1 MQEVKLHFSGWIL
14 IVLILM
20 ILNWMGME
28 YIISSAIDRN
38 TAAIQEHTQ
47 FEKLALCAYFK
58 VSTDTCREIN
68 N

>member
-28 YIISSAIDRN
+28 YTISSAIDRN
-38 TAAIQEHTQ
+38 TAAI
-47 FEKLALCAYFK
+47 KDLS
-58 VSTDTCREIN
+58 STLSAISRLEEQQK
-68 N
+68 